1 MEIKEVKE
9 RLAKIKEHSKYDN
22 ERAHGIED
30 RLLEDFVEAIKDN
43 KYKTKEKII
52 EVATEVYKAREIWF
66 VRWYA

>member
-9 RLAKIKEHSKYDN
+9 RLVNIKEHSKHDN

-30 RLLEDFVEAIKDN
+30 ALLEDFVEAIKDN
-43 KYKTKEKII
+43 KYKTKEEII

-66 VRWYA
+66 ARWYA